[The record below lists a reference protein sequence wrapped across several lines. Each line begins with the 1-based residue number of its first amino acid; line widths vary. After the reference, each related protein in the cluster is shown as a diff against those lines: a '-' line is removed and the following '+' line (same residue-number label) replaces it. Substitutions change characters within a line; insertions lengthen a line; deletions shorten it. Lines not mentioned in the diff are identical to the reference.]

1 MKFRLAGLLV
11 IFSFGLAACGAL
23 AYPASAP
30 YEDAQATE
38 VAYTPAYEPSP
49 LPEQPASPTPAP
61 ARPSATALPPTPQ
74 PAATQTLAFFILPS
88 PTASG
93 PFPIITIAPI
103 IIPPVQASVTAL
115 PNTGGGEEPTPPIF
129 IPVTGEETPEPVATP
144 DVVTQVENQ
153 LKDINDQLT
162 SGRLAYD
169 PPEQLAVGETTILR
183 VGLVPLLGQ
192 SEPSVDATLAVD
204 LNTEV
209 EDLETATIATSLVME
224 ASLSGDPGAFAI
236 RQLHQNPRQI
246 IAADE
251 STQWAWE
258 VTALRPG
265 THNLTLTISVVLD
278 VGGVS
283 ETRSKTYSNDI
294 EVRVNPAITGGYL
307 LGLYWLPLLALA
319 AIGTGLTIRQLR
331 FRATKRSL
339 LAALAAAPPEEG
351 QRYIFV
357 SYSHRDERFV
367 IPLARDLMGR
377 GIRIW
382 LDQREIIAGEDW
394 MQQLEE
400 GLKDTDALL
409 VVLSPRSVASKY
421 VMQEVAAAQAAKKP
435 VFPIMY
441 KTCDLPPNLSPIH
454 FVDFRSDVPSALDTL
469 VGNLTQAG
477 YRQP

>member
-1 MKFRLAGLLV
+1 MQGRALWLLPLCALL
-11 IFSFGLAACGAL
+11 LAACGAL

-30 YEDAQATE
+30 YEDAQATA
-38 VAYTPAYEPSP
+38 VASTPAYEPSP
-49 LPEQPASPTPAP
+49 LPEQPASPTPAS

-93 PFPIITIAPI
+93 GTPFPIITIAPI
-103 IIPPVQASVTAL
+103 FLSPL
-115 PNTGGGEEPTPPIF
+115 PDTGGGEEPTPPIF
-129 IPVTGEETPEPVATP
+129 IPVTGNETPEPVATP
-144 DVVTQVENQ
+144 DVVSQVENQ

-236 RQLHQNPRQI
+236 RQLHQNPRQL

-307 LGLYWLPLLALA
+307 LGLYWLPLLVLA
-319 AIGTGLTIRQLR
+319 AIGAGLTIRQLR

-400 GLKDTDALL
+400 GLKETDALL